1 MADDTIVK
9 VFWNRVRSMPDRPAI
24 MYKVGG
30 TYRPVSWKDHGKT
43 VEKVAN
49 GLLSLGVHAQDHI
62 AIMSQSRVHWTWA
75 DLAILSARAVT
86 VPVYPTL
93 AAQEALFLLNHSDSM
108 GSFVE
113 NERQAKKILDSEEL
127 PEKLRF
133 IIVMEGPLPPV
144 NSGVRCLTW
153 DELIAAGEKFAAE
166 HADALP
172 SAIEAVAQTDLA
184 TIVYTSGTTGIPKGA
199 MLLHSN
205 IYGVLHAMSPLVNLR
220 PDDITLSFLPLSH
233 VYERVGGQFLAIF
246 DGLLMA
252 YAESIESVGQN
263 LNEVRPSV
271 LNGVPRFYEKAY
283 QRVQNEVKNMPKASQ
298 YLVRWA
304 FSLARRAELHKNG
317 QQELV
322 KRVLRGELRVA
333 DKLVFSRIRSRFGGR
348 LRIMVS
354 GAAPLSEEVQT
365 FFQCMGIQMLEGYGL
380 TETSAPVSC
389 NTPTTNRRGTVGRPL
404 PGIEIKIAADGEIMV
419 KGPSVFGGY
428 YKNNDASEEA
438 FLDGWFLTGDIGEID
453 PDGYL
458 HIRDR
463 KKDIIITAG
472 GKHVAPQYIENM
484 FKGEQLISNM
494 FVYGDR
500 RKYITALITLSK
512 EGLTGFAKKNQI
524 PFSNV
529 DDLIKNQKIID
540 EIEALV
546 TKKNEELA
554 GFERIKKYTILD
566 CDFTAEAD
574 ELTPTFK
581 LKRKV
586 IAEHFKAAL
595 DGMYDR
601 SDLELEDS
609 ARK

>member
-1 MADDTIVK
+1 
-9 VFWNRVRSMPDRPAI
+9 
-24 MYKVGG
+24 
-30 TYRPVSWKDHGKT
+30 
-43 VEKVAN
+43 
-49 GLLSLGVHAQDHI
+49 
-62 AIMSQSRVHWTWA
+62 
-75 DLAILSARAVT
+75 
-86 VPVYPTL
+86 
-93 AAQEALFLLNHSDSM
+93 
-108 GSFVE
+108 
-113 NERQAKKILDSEEL
+113 
-127 PEKLRF
+127 
-133 IIVMEGPLPPV
+133 
-144 NSGVRCLTW
+144 
-153 DELIAAGEKFAAE
+153 
-166 HADALP
+166 
-172 SAIEAVAQTDLA
+172 
-184 TIVYTSGTTGIPKGA
+184 
-199 MLLHSN
+199 
-205 IYGVLHAMSPLVNLR
+205 
-220 PDDITLSFLPLSH
+220 
-233 VYERVGGQFLAIF
+233 
-246 DGLLMA
+246 
-252 YAESIESVGQN
+252 
-263 LNEVRPSV
+263 
-271 LNGVPRFYEKAY
+271 
-283 QRVQNEVKNMPKASQ
+283 
-298 YLVRWA
+298 
-304 FSLARRAELHKNG
+304 
-317 QQELV
+317 
-322 KRVLRGELRVA
+322 
-333 DKLVFSRIRSRFGGR
+333 
-348 LRIMVS
+348 
-354 GAAPLSEEVQT
+354 
-365 FFQCMGIQMLEGYGL
+365 MGIQMLEGYGL

-529 DDLIKNQKIID
+529 DELIKNQKIID

-554 GFERIKKYTILD
+554 SFERIKKYTILD
-566 CDFTAEAD
+566 CDFTPEAD